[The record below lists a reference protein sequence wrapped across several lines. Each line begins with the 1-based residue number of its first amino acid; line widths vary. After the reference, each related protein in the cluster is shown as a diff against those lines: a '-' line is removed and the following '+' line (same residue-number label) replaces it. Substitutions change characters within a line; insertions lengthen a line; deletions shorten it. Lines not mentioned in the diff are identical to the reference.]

1 MNGNCIPEEA
11 SPWPTAFAL
20 CLHAYAGAGRVHPD
34 NDCSEQ
40 AARKYRELCEG
51 NDWLASKRGTYDQM
65 VRPEVR
71 DAYQKEMDLLVG
83 RIYELNQPKKHT
95 FRLRKLT

>member
-1 MNGNCIPEEA
+1 MYKVHCINNIANYNFMMP
-11 SPWPTAFAL
+11 
-20 CLHAYAGAGRVHPD
+20 AGFL

-40 AARKYRELCEG
+40 AAQKYRELCKG

-95 FRLRKLT
+95 FRLKKLT